1 MEFNDVRLQYESLHD
16 EINGAI
22 REVLNGGRYIL
33 GPVMSAFEQAFA
45 RYCMA
50 EDGIAVGSGTD
61 ALAIAL
67 RAFGVRPGDEV
78 IVPAVSAA
86 ATAMAVTQIGGRPV
100 FADIS
105 AEDFNIDPAS
115 CFDRKTA
122 RTKAVVPV
130 HLYGMPARASA
141 VKELLENSLDAG
153 ATEFRIEVENGGRRL
168 IRIRDN
174 GCGMLRDDAL
184 LAFERHATSKLHD
197 VKDLDQI
204 ATLGFRGEAL
214 PSIGSVSRLLLE
226 TRSAD
231 ETTGSRVEVAGG
243 KILRCDEIAASPGT
257 VITVRDLFFNVPAR
271 KKFLRSEQTEL
282 AHIASLVTH
291 YSLAHPDKTFELLN
305 GGASLLHV
313 TPVATLRERVF
324 QVFGSQTL
332 EDVIDLGSKTHEI
345 AEAEEPVRVYTL
357 NGFVSRPQ
365 VQKNN
370 RNSIY
375 IFVNGRLI
383 RDRLLMHAIGSAY
396 HNLIPPACYPF
407 ALLFLVCDPAEV
419 DVNVHPSKTEV
430 RFRHGTIVH
439 DFVRDAIRERLMET
453 RPAPSFPPSP
463 QPAASLPYSE
473 FSQMVE
479 NARGEDAA
487 PVFALHPE
495 PGPEPRFD
503 FGDPLPPQPAS
514 PQGGLRLRVPD
525 THGAFPEE
533 ALSGR
538 PASSPNSSLADLS
551 DLRPLGQIHDSFI
564 IAAGREGLWIIDQH
578 VAHERILFEKVLKQ
592 RAAGRVEQQRLL
604 MPLIL
609 QLTQGQQIEYARIAD
624 ELNATG
630 FETEPFGNRTIAVK
644 AAPAAIGPADLE
656 RVIYE
661 ILEIAEQ
668 ELRKVSLDD
677 LRRGIAASLACR
689 AAIKINTRLD
699 QNKMSWLITS
709 LAATEY
715 PMSCPHGRPIALHYP
730 TRDILKA
737 FHRI

>member
-1 MEFNDVRLQYESLHD
+1 MGR
-16 EINGAI
+16 I
-22 REVLNGGRYIL
+22 RILPDIVANKIAAGEV
-33 GPVMSAFEQAFA
+33 VE
-45 RYCMA
+45 
-50 EDGIAVGSGTD
+50 
-61 ALAIAL
+61 
-67 RAFGVRPGDEV
+67 RP
-78 IVPAVSAA
+78 
-86 ATAMAVTQIGGRPV
+86 
-100 FADIS
+100 
-105 AEDFNIDPAS
+105 
-115 CFDRKTA
+115 
-122 RTKAVVPV
+122 
-130 HLYGMPARASA
+130 ASA

-153 ATEFRIEVENGGRRL
+153 ATDFRIEVENAGRRL

-197 VKDLDQI
+197 VKDLDEI

-243 KILRCDEIAASPGT
+243 KILRCDEIAATPGT

-305 GGASLLHV
+305 GAAGLLHV

-324 QVFGSQTL
+324 QVFGSQML
-332 EDVIDLGSKTHEI
+332 EDLIDLGERTREI
-345 AEAEEPVRVYTL
+345 AEAEEPVRIYTL
-357 NGFVSRPQ
+357 TGFVSRPQ

-407 ALLFLVCDPAEV
+407 ALLFLHCDPAEV

-430 RFRHGTIVH
+430 RFRHGSIVH

-463 QPAASLPYSE
+463 QPAATLPYSE
-473 FSQMVE
+473 FSQMMD
-479 NARGEDAA
+479 NAGAA
-487 PVFALHPE
+487 DDTAPIFALHPE
-495 PGPEPRFD
+495 PGPAPRLD
-503 FGDPLPPQPAS
+503 FSDAPPSQFEAMPPS
-514 PQGGLRLRVPD
+514 PPSGLRLRVPD
-525 THGAFPEE
+525 THGAFPDG
-533 ALSGR
+533 AT
-538 PASSPNSSLADLS
+538 ASPSSSLSDLS

-564 IAAGREGLWIIDQH
+564 IAAGRDGLWIIDQH

-592 RAAGRVEQQRLL
+592 RASGRVEQQRLL
-604 MPLIL
+604 MPMIL

-644 AAPAAIGPADLE
+644 AAPAAIGLADLE
-656 RVIYE
+656 RVIFE

-668 ELRKVSLDD
+668 ELRKVSIED

-699 QNKMSWLITS
+699 QNKMNWLITS